1 LLTITSRQT
10 EFRRGARNAIARSPK
25 LHLFGNAR
33 HPEDQRMNKLILSI
47 FSLVAAFALPSKAE
61 TIVALTS
68 GNRLLFFDSA
78 SPGTVT
84 KVFTVT
90 TFTSEP
96 LVALDFRPAT
106 GDLYAVAASGRLY
119 VLNLTSGAAS
129 IPNASPAALSGTR
142 FGFDFNPTVDRIR
155 VTSDTEQNIRLN
167 PDTGTFAG
175 TDDNLRFA
183 AADVH
188 AGADPN
194 VVGSAYTNNFVG
206 AGATV
211 LYDIDSNV
219 DKLLIQNPPNGGFL
233 NTVGALGVD
242 TTDNVG
248 FDISGGTGIA
258 YASLTV
264 GATTGLYRIDLA
276 SGAATLVGAIADAT
290 VLAGETVL
298 DLSVPTPTRLLNIA
312 ARGRVGLGDDVLI
325 GGFIN
330 RGGGR
335 VLLRAIGPSLGAFGV
350 TDFLA
355 DPVLTLRDNNGNVL
369 ATNDDWQTTQGADIT
384 ATGLAPTNSAESAI
398 LASLPAGNY
407 TGVVSG
413 KGTATGVAVIE
424 IYQLP

>member
-1 LLTITSRQT
+1 MKKI
-10 EFRRGARNAIARSPK
+10 
-25 LHLFGNAR
+25 
-33 HPEDQRMNKLILSI
+33 ILSL
-47 FSLVAAFALPSKAE
+47 FSLTAAVALPCQAE

-78 SPGTVT
+78 TPGTVT
-84 KVFTVT
+84 KIITIATVT
-90 TFTSEP
+90 DEI
-96 LVALDFRPAT
+96 LVGIDFRPAT
-106 GDLYAVAASGRLY
+106 GDLYAVAPSGRLY

-129 IPNASPAALSGTR
+129 IPNASPTALSGGR

-155 VTSDTEQNIRLN
+155 VTSDAEQNIRLH
-167 PDTGTFAG
+167 PDTGAVAGVDTNLQFAL
-175 TDDNLRFA
+175 T
-183 AADVH
+183 DVH

-194 VVGSAYTNNFVG
+194 VVASAYTNNFVG

-211 LYDIDSNV
+211 LYDIDSNF
-219 DKLLIQNPPNGGFL
+219 DALLIQNPPNAGTL
-233 NTVGALGVD
+233 NTVGVLGVN
-242 TTDNVG
+242 TTDRVG
-248 FDISGGTGIA
+248 FDISPGTGIA

-264 GATTGLYRIDLA
+264 AGTPTALYRIELA

-290 VLAGETVL
+290 ILGENTVL
-298 DLSVPTPTRLLNIA
+298 DISVPTPTRLLNIA

-335 VLLRAIGPSLGAFGV
+335 VLVRALGPSLAALGV
-350 TDFLA
+350 PDPLP
-355 DPVLTLRDNNGNVL
+355 DPVLTVRDINGVVL
-369 ATNDDWQTTQGADIT
+369 ATNDDWQSSQGADIT
-384 ATGLAPTNSAESAI
+384 ATGLAPTNSADSAI

-413 KGTATGVAVIE
+413 KGTATGVALVE